1 MTKTFWTMAGAMA
14 LSVSLAAQSPTPA
27 TQPVRPPD
35 RPPAGEPTPR
45 PLPSPESDDEGVL
58 GGKVSPEGGAPD
70 ASSLTLRGCLE
81 RAGDK
86 GYRIRDVEDDDAT
99 VTEDV
104 RLEGAIDQLKALVGR
119 VVEVRGTYQQGT
131 PATTDPFF
139 SVARVRE
146 VRASCAAVP
155 PARY

>member
-1 MTKTFWTMAGAMA
+1 MTRAFWTTVGAIA
-14 LSVSLAAQSPTPA
+14 LTTSITAQQPTPA

-45 PLPSPESDDEGVL
+45 TLPNPQADDEGVL
-58 GGKVSPEGGAPD
+58 SGKASPEGGAPD

-81 RAGDK
+81 RADAK
-86 GYRIRDVEDDDAT
+86 GYRIRDVKDDDAT

-104 RLEGAIDQLKALVGR
+104 RLEGAVDQLKPLVGR

-131 PATTDPFF
+131 PASTDPFF

-146 VRASCAAVP
+146 VSGSCTPRPVRP
-155 PARY
+155 